1 MPRRVYEYA
10 IDSLALP
17 GLKKHSVDVKIR
29 LRADKYIPIGDRRHG
44 ELRCRARQ
52 IRRSALAAVVQLN
65 HT

>member
-17 GLKKHSVDVKIR
+17 SLKKHSVDVKIR

-44 ELRCRARQ
+44 ELGRRARH
-52 IRRSALAAVVQLN
+52 IRCSALAAVV
-65 HT
+65 